1 VSSFI
6 NRLFRKNT
14 SEEILPPNQDP
25 NLNNLQN
32 VSIDSDTSTDE
43 KVLIDSQLILHMDL
57 PQFIVGVAQSVGIQR
72 DHNEDALFTLTTNMV
87 AGEKNIHFG
96 LYIVADGMGGH
107 ENGEIAS
114 SVAVDR
120 LTSHVIRHLYLPL
133 FSPSSNK
140 MELSIQEIMQTGVI
154 QAHQTIK
161 KEALGGGTTLT
172 SALILGDQ
180 MTIAHVGDSRA
191 YLINPNGNLQLLTH
205 DHSIVKRLEEIG
217 QISPE
222 QALTHPQRNVLYRAL
237 GQGEPFEADI
247 VTFQLQQ
254 GSQLLLCTDGLWG
267 LISDKDME
275 IVIRTSPDPQQACQ
289 TLINLANSAGG
300 PDNISAIIVRMPE

>member
-32 VSIDSDTSTDE
+32 VSIDSDTSKDE
-43 KVLIDSQLILHMDL
+43 KVVSDSQLILHMGL
-57 PQFIVGVAQSVGIQR
+57 PQFTVGVAQSVGIQR
-72 DHNEDALFTLTTNMV
+72 DHNEDALLTLTTNMV

-96 LYIVADGMGGH
+96 LYIIADGMGGH

-114 SVAVDR
+114 RVAVDR

-133 FSPSSNK
+133 FSPLSNK
-140 MELSIQEIMQTGVI
+140 MELSIQEILQTGF
-154 QAHQTIK
+154 QLAHQTIK
-161 KEALGGGTTLT
+161 KEASGGGTTLT

-180 MTIAHVGDSRA
+180 MTVAHVGDSRT
-191 YLINPNGNLQLLTH
+191 YLINPDGNLQPLTH
-205 DHSIVKRLEEIG
+205 DHSLVKRLEEIG

-254 GSQLLLCTDGLWG
+254 GSQILLCTDGLWG
-267 LISDKDME
+267 VISDRSME
-275 IVIRTSPDPQQACQ
+275 EVIRTLPDPQQACQ

-300 PDNISAIIVRMPE
+300 PDNISAIVVRMPD